1 VIIIDG
7 LPKSYLVKQ
16 RRGQLNNIS
25 NVVPTPGKADGAQI
39 SFTDM
44 LKSHVEE
51 FIKLHDE
58 VDWSKENVQVKI
70 SGDAGHK

>member
-1 VIIIDG
+1 MIIDG
-7 LPKSYLVKQ
+7 LPKSYVVKQ

-44 LKSHVEE
+44 LKSQ
-51 FIKLHDE
+51 ITR
-58 VDWSKENVQVKI
+58 
-70 SGDAGHK
+70 